1 MSVVTQRIARLER
14 RKPETLKLIR
24 YIAFTSAVTA
34 VLLGAFIKLVKR
46 RLKKPLQVQRSE
58 SLQVQLYRV
67 LCRARRYSK

>member
-24 YIAFTSAVTA
+24 YITFTSAVTA

-58 SLQVQLYRV
+58 SRY
-67 LCRARRYSK
+67 RYSCTVY